1 MSTDSPF
8 SAEEIAAR
16 LENHSFAHVD
26 NGFTVDPDTGND
38 GVADLRSDDW
48 HVRTLA
54 VRDLIRL
61 GRETPAPVLGMLDH
75 DDKHVRQI
83 AAMALG
89 VLGDDSAAEALSRR
103 LRDDP
108 DPVVR
113 SQAAIAL
120 GQILRMIETGE
131 YEFEAPPPRRGPH

>member
-1 MSTDSPF
+1 MSTTPT
-8 SAEEIAAR
+8 SAAGEIVAR
-16 LENHSFAHVD
+16 VENHSFAPVD

-38 GVADLRSDDW
+38 GVADLQSDDG

-61 GRETPAPVLGMLDH
+61 GGKAPSPVRELLDH
-75 DDKHVRQI
+75 DDKHVRQM

-89 VLGDDSAAEALSRR
+89 VLGDDSATGALSWR

-108 DPVVR
+108 DPVGR

-120 GQILRMIETGE
+120 GQISE
-131 YEFEAPPPRRGPH
+131 PVPRGHQ